1 MEKTL
6 DANVLILG
14 KTGSGKT
21 SLFNYIFGR
30 NVYATGAGRPV
41 TGMGIYEE
49 AVTLSPDFTLHLY
62 DSWGLEADKARDWK
76 QLIND
81 TLKAHDVPEITEWFH
96 TIIYCISA
104 KAARVEDFDLEI
116 IESLRQGG
124 NQVIVALT
132 HADVA
137 GGQDNLMTMLQTI
150 AQSGHVPEEDI
161 LPVNSQSKT
170 LLTGKKT
177 QACGREAIIS
187 RIKAGLLSAISQ
199 KIPHIF
205 EEEGRE
211 IIETWYT
218 RCCYRIDADL
228 RKPGGISTR
237 KEKERNRLFT
247 AYAEEAQS
255 DIEQSYD
262 TLISEAYRYYWKFCD
277 HLEQNP
283 VGFVKKPRKPLEAL
297 RMRLHLTDALQ
308 AAGENIGQFFEGLF
322 KKEKR
327 TAKHDAFAQF
337 YRKGLAKYREQLYQ
351 MLGEYAGKMKTELR
365 EYHQIVQSPE

>member
-21 SLFNYIFGR
+21 SLFNYIFGS

-49 AVTLSPDFTLHLY
+49 TVAISPDFTLHLY
-62 DSWGLEADKARDWK
+62 DSWGLEADKTKDWK
-76 QLIND
+76 QLIED
-81 TLKAHDVPEITEWFH
+81 TLKAHDVPDIAGWFH

-104 KAARVEDFDLEI
+104 KSARVEDFDLEI
-116 IESLRQGG
+116 IEQLHKSG

-137 GGQDNLMTMLQTI
+137 GGQDNLMAMLQTI
-150 AQSGHVPEEDI
+150 AQSSHVPEKDI
-161 LPVNSQSKT
+161 LLVNSQSKT
-170 LLTGKKT
+170 LLTGQKT
-177 QACGREAIIS
+177 RAYGREAIVS
-187 RIKAGLLSAISQ
+187 RIKAGLLSTISQ

-228 RKPGGISTR
+228 RKPGGISAHR
-237 KEKERNRLFT
+237 EKDRNRLFT

-297 RMRLHLTDALQ
+297 KMRLHFTDALQ

-327 TAKHDAFAQF
+327 TIKHDAFAQF
-337 YRKGLAKYREQLYQ
+337 YKKSLAKYREQLYQ
-351 MLGEYAGKMKTELR
+351 MLGDYTHKMKTELR
-365 EYHQIVQSPE
+365 DYNKIVQSPD